1 MLGTVLLI
9 GMVVLGYFEI
19 TPWVLVPGAIMASF
33 LGLHY
38 PPGKADAIKQRGI
51 YWQVFMSSLPLQAA
65 LVAVLYGVGWGIH
78 ALIK

>member
-9 GMVVLGYFEI
+9 GMAVLGYFQI
-19 TPWVLVPGAIMASF
+19 TPWVLLPGAIAASF

-38 PPGKADAIKQRGI
+38 PPGKAEMAKERGM

-65 LVAVLYGVGWGIH
+65 LVAVLYGVGWGASAI
-78 ALIK
+78 IN

>member
-9 GMVVLGYFEI
+9 GMAVLGYFEI
-19 TPWVLVPGAIMASF
+19 TPWVLVPGAIIASF

-38 PPGKADAIKQRGI
+38 PTGKAEAIKQRGI
-51 YWQVFMSSLPLQAA
+51 YWQVLMSSLPLQAA
-65 LVAVLYGVGWGIH
+65 LVSVLYGLGWGIH